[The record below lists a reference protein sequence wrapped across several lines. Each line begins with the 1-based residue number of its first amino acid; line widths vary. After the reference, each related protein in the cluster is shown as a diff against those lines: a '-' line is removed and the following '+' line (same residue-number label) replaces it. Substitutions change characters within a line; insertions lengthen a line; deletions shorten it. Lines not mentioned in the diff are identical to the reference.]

1 MTLKFF
7 HLALPLTSLWSM
19 KAFSFPNL
27 NLPWTYKAVQSPFFY
42 SNPLSIPYVL
52 PMFFMGKLPRAPVIR
67 WKYPRKGQDIW
78 VFLAKYRNL
87 VWKIEV
93 KSLEINYNVLVRKKF
108 PLKFFSGI
116 DFPIRAIKNICPGP
130 PRSSR
135 RPCFSSFHFLQ

>member
-1 MTLKFF
+1 MI
-7 HLALPLTSLWSM
+7 HESLLIS
-19 KAFSFPNL
+19 NL

-42 SNPLSIPYVL
+42 SNPPFHTLCSSYVL
-52 PMFFMGKLPRAPVIR
+52 YGQITPSPSHWVKYFRAKGKIF
-67 WKYPRKGQDIW
+67 
-78 VFLAKYRNL
+78 VFWEKYRNL